1 MTLERETKEIH
12 LFGYDLLL
20 TERSARAVWD
30 LEEYNKTHP
39 SKMTGDNI
47 YKDCLVVEQGLAYNI
62 SQLEDEI
69 KSLKWFEWK
78 KKFELKKKRRIF
90 KRILKVSYLTKKL
103 SYKSQIIGYCKMVLK
118 MDGFKTEKKKT
129 AVKK

>member
-1 MTLERETKEIH
+1 MTLERETKEIR

-30 LEEYNKTHP
+30 LEEYNKTHV
-39 SKMTGDNI
+39 SKTTGDNI

-62 SQLEDEI
+62 SQLDKEI

-78 KKFELKKKRRIF
+78 RKYKLKRKSWTF
-90 KRILKVSYLTKKL
+90 KRILKVSYLTKHL
-103 SYKSQIIGYCKMVLK
+103 SYKSEIVAYCKMVLK
-118 MDGFKTEKKKT
+118 MDGFEIEKKKKT
-129 AVKK
+129 VKK

>member
-69 KSLKWFEWK
+69 KSFKWYDWRGK
-78 KKFELKKKRRIF
+78 SNLKKKLRIF

-103 SYKSQIIGYCKMVLK
+103 SYKSLHLFYR
-118 MDGFKTEKKKT
+118 
-129 AVKK
+129 